1 MRFTRCSCVC
11 PSFCFVDSAK
21 LPFSIRRIDEEEDES
36 CARKLNYK
44 ATNKRPLEQNPPP
57 TPSKN
62 LFSPHLRSDSTD
74 GRVGHGH
81 PAIRVGHGIES
92 CESVDTDLDVS
103 EDSVNSPTEEIKQT
117 SMIAEEEEEEEEKMD
132 EDEVEEDTNAFNPY
146 LFIAELPPHDL
157 VMERNKI
164 CLPNK
169 ASVDGPLKT
178 LVLDLDET
186 LVHCTVAP
194 IPDPDLIFPVLYV
207 TDRRLLS
214 TRGIFLI
221 DDPVHVC
228 CCRGRFNGTVHQV
241 YVRKRPYLDHFLE
254 TIAKSFEVRS
264 SGRNKPPSI
273 SDRVVSGCVCV

>member
-1 MRFTRCSCVC
+1 MC
-11 PSFCFVDSAK
+11 PSFCFVDSAE

-62 LFSPHLRSDSTD
+62 LFSPQLRSDSTD

-169 ASVDGPLKT
+169 APVDGPLKT

-207 TDRRLLS
+207 IDRLLS
-214 TRGIFLI
+214 ST
-221 DDPVHVC
+221 
-228 CCRGRFNGTVHQV
+228 
-241 YVRKRPYLDHFLE
+241 
-254 TIAKSFEVRS
+254 
-264 SGRNKPPSI
+264 
-273 SDRVVSGCVCV
+273 GCFCT

>member
-1 MRFTRCSCVC
+1 MLNVEYSCSSQRAALKPKAWQPRDQVKVRFAHCTCVYHAR
-11 PSFCFVDSAK
+11 FADSTEHR
-21 LPFSIRRIDEEEDES
+21 FSIRRIDEEEEES

-44 ATNKRPLEQNPPP
+44 STNKRPLEQNPPP

-62 LFSPHLRSDSTD
+62 LFSPQLRSDSTD
-74 GRVGHGH
+74 GRAGHGH
-81 PAIRVGHGIES
+81 PAIRVGHGIDS

-117 SMIAEEEEEEEEKMD
+117 SMIAEEEEEEEKMD

-169 ASVDGPLKT
+169 APIDGPLKT

-207 TDRRLLS
+207 TLVI
-214 TRGIFLI
+214 RGGFVSI
-221 DDPVHVC
+221 C
-228 CCRGRFNGTVHQV
+228 C
-241 YVRKRPYLDHFLE
+241 
-254 TIAKSFEVRS
+254 
-264 SGRNKPPSI
+264 
-273 SDRVVSGCVCV
+273 